1 MEWEAFSYML
11 YFFLGGAKG
20 HVQYCHVLTD
30 YPGKKVTDGSI
41 CQLVYILLDKANSTG
56 FQYG

>member
-1 MEWEAFSYML
+1 ML